1 MKPFASLVSKIIKRI
16 EVRGNSMAPSFNEGD
31 WLLFYTGP
39 GRWRGNSRSGKSLIG
54 KVVLIRQSPE
64 LLIVKRVLRINSE
77 NGDEKRYWVEGD
89 NRKPEIEELARDSRK
104 WGYIPAHEVRGKVLF
119 RIWKAKRN

>member
-1 MKPFASLVSKIIKRI
+1 MKPFASLVSKLIKRI

-39 GRWRGNSRSGKSLIG
+39 GRWRGNSRSDKSLIG

-77 NGDEKRYWVEGD
+77 NRSEIKYWVEGD
-89 NRKPEIEELARDSRK
+89 NKSASTDSRT
-104 WGYIPAHEVRGKVLF
+104 WGEISNENIVGVLLLRYHRGS
-119 RIWKAKRN
+119 N